1 MNSTC
6 VIHPVLYNLLHGLGN
21 GLNHLSENI
30 KMKFNEL
37 NAEQQ
42 AKAIELNRD
51 INVDYPD
58 WNDWIK
64 EKHHSILES
73 VGFEDVESQYSGFCS
88 QGDGASFTAGNVDI
102 EKFLRSQ
109 KRWTHYRCLHEHIRI
124 KDITCKVS
132 RDHGSRY
139 VHYNTTAAELS
150 GEWYIEMTSKKS
162 EMYEE
167 LEKEIDGF
175 ITEQGKEYYSDLDT
189 AYYDLISDEQVK
201 QTIIANDMDF
211 EEDPREASVTY
222 L

>member
-1 MNSTC
+1 
-6 VIHPVLYNLLHGLGN
+6 
-21 GLNHLSENI
+21 
-30 KMKFNEL
+30 MKFNEL

-51 INVDYPD
+51 INVDYSGWCEHITNMFHED
-58 WNDWIK
+58 LKAI
-64 EKHHSILES
+64 
-73 VGFEDVESQYSGFCS
+73 GFEDVESQYSGFCS

-124 KDITCKVS
+124 NDITCKVN

-139 VHYNTTAAELS
+139 VHYNTTAAELY
-150 GEWYIEMTSKKS
+150 GEWYIEMTAKKS
-162 EMYEE
+162 EMYNE
-167 LEKEIDGF
+167 LQQEIDGF
-175 ITEQGKEYYSDLDT
+175 ITEKGKEYYSELDT
-189 AYYDLISDEQVK
+189 CYYDLISDEQVK